1 MRFEFATAT
10 RIIFGAGVLREVGAL
25 TAEMGKRALVVT
37 GSKPDRAAHLID
49 ILAEKGIH
57 TETFAISEEPSI
69 SRVQEG
75 VKVAQ
80 ESGCDVVISFG
91 GGSAIDA
98 GKAIA
103 AFVTNTGDIF
113 DYLEVIGRGKPITNT
128 PLPFIAIP
136 TTAGTGAEVTRNAVL
151 AAPEQR
157 VKVSVRSAMM
167 LARVAIVDPE
177 LTYDLPAGV
186 TASTGMDALTQV
198 IEPFVSNTANPLT
211 DTMCR
216 EGIMRGRSLGVA
228 FTSGDT
234 NAREDMAV
242 VSLFGGLAL
251 ANAKLGAVHGF
262 AGPVGGMFPMPHGEI
277 CGCLLPVVM
286 QANVSALRERQP
298 GSDTLRRFDEI
309 AQMLIGDEHAVA
321 DDGVEYVYS
330 LRDALGIP
338 MLSDYGVTRADIPTI
353 VEKSAQASS
362 MKGNPVTLTPEE
374 LTQILEKVV
383 VTS

>member
-10 RIIFGAGVLREVGAL
+10 RIIFGVGVLREVGAL
-25 TAEMGKRALVVT
+25 VDEMGKRVLVVT
-37 GSKPDRAAHLID
+37 GGKPERAARLID
-49 ILAEKGIH
+49 ILIEKGINA
-57 TETFAISEEPSI
+57 ETFAIHEEPSI
-69 SRVQEG
+69 AHIQDGLQVAREAG
-75 VKVAQ
+75 V
-80 ESGCDVVISFG
+80 DVVIGFG

-103 AFVTNTGDIF
+103 TFMTNTGDLF
-113 DYLEVIGRGKPITNT
+113 DYLEVIGRGKPITQH
-128 PLPFIAIP
+128 PLPYVAIP

-151 AAPEQR
+151 ASPEHR

-167 LARVAIVDPE
+167 LARAAVIDPE
-177 LTYDLPAGV
+177 LTYDLPARV

-198 IEPFVSNTANPLT
+198 IEPFVSNAANPLT
-211 DTMCR
+211 DAICR
-216 EGIMRGRSLGVA
+216 EGITRGRSLGEA
-228 FTSGDT
+228 FASDDPQS
-234 NAREDMAV
+234 REDMST

-286 QANVSALRERQP
+286 EANIRALRERQP
-298 GSDTLRRFDEI
+298 ESEILRRYDEVARLLTDD
-309 AQMLIGDEHAVA
+309 AQA
-321 DDGVEYVYS
+321 DAGVEYVYD

-338 MLSDYGVTRADIPTI
+338 MFSDYGITRSDIPTI

-362 MKGNPVTLTPEE
+362 MKGNPIALTSDEM
-374 LTQILEKVV
+374 THILEKVIV
-383 VTS
+383 